1 MEKRW
6 DNVRPSALQII
17 GAGII
22 VAGSVLL
29 LPALDFTMRVLAKR
43 LGVMI
48 GEAVGASLRALF
60 SALGVFLPPHPGP
73 ETRVPSTVNQFRDA
87 RLMDASRIIAAIQTS
102 GTTNRISGIGKKT
115 KRSRP
120 PERRSAPDH
129 FHLDPKA
136 VSNRR

>member
-29 LPALDFTMRVLAKR
+29 LPTLDFTMRVLAKR

-60 SALGVFLPPHPGP
+60 SALGVFLPPHSVP
-73 ETRVPSTVNQFRDA
+73 ETRLPSTVNLFRDA
-87 RLMDASRIIAAIQTS
+87 RLIDASRIIAAIQTS
-102 GTTNRISGIGKKT
+102 GTAHRSSGIGKKM
-115 KRSRP
+115 KRGRP
-120 PERRSAPDH
+120 R
-129 FHLDPKA
+129 
-136 VSNRR
+136 